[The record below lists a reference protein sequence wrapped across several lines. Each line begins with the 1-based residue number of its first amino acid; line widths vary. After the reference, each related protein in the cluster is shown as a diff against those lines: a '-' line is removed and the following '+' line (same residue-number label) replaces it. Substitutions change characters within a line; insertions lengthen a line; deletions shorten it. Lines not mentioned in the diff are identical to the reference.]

1 VAEKTPA
8 VIVQT
13 DGPYVVTGPVPLRD
27 RRPVVSEHGE
37 PLTWRSEPASEQRP
51 VYALCRCGE
60 SSRKPYCDGT
70 HAKIGFDGTET
81 APADSFR
88 ERCADL
94 GGTGIQVSDDRSI
107 CVHAGFCGNRVTNVW
122 KMTRDTDDSVVRAQV
137 MAMVE
142 RCPSGALSYTV
153 DGVEVEPALPM
164 EIAVVA
170 DGPLWITGGIPVQ
183 RADGES
189 FETRNRVTLCRCGHS
204 SNKPLC
210 DGSHNEVGFEG

>member
-1 VAEKTPA
+1 MAEKTPA

-153 DGVEVEPALPM
+153 DGAEVEPALPM
-164 EIAVVA
+164 EIAVIA

-183 RADGES
+183 RADGET

-210 DGSHNEVGFEG
+210 DGSHKEVGFEG